1 MLAQTLDS
9 INTEFQLGGKIVV
22 TITDSGSNFL
32 KAFRVFGSESE
43 SEKDDEQLM
52 EIRTILKETEVEE
65 DEDTV

>member
-9 INTEFQLGGKIVV
+9 INTEFQLSGKIVV
-22 TITDSGSNFL
+22 TITDGSNFL

-43 SEKDDEQLM
+43 SEQDDKELI